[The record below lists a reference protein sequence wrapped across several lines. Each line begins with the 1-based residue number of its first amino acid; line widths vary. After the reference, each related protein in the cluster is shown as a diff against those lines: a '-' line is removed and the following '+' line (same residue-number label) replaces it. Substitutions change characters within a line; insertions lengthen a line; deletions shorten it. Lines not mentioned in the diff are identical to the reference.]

1 MKSRHRL
8 GWLVGILVDVTAVVL
23 ILDRSLSMPMNDF
36 FHLARGRAVEVIDAL
51 SRPGCPD
58 HLLALITVGP
68 KARVTE
74 PADLPDLEFDY
85 EYGSNLE
92 EALRLALTIL
102 SGRPGRVILVSDLVA
117 TAHTGLDGEVVF
129 SSPPSPETL
138 ARTTEAIR
146 LCADQGVSVEAWR
159 YYNLRPGR
167 RDDSEVIRGSILATG
182 GKVEDIPLDTPGS
195 HFPPEWTDQERAILS
210 EAKRQG
216 VRGYFSVHGSGR
228 ARLASRIIDKLRA
241 KKQEGTLSDGQE
253 QALETA
259 EAWLRTFGS

>member
-1 MKSRHRL
+1 M
-8 GWLVGILVDVTAVVL
+8 TAVVV
-23 ILDRSLSMPMNDF
+23 ILDCSLSMPMNDF
-36 FHLARGRAVEVIDAL
+36 FHLARGRAVEVVDDL
-51 SRPGCPD
+51 SQPGCPD
-58 HLLALITVGP
+58 HLHALVTVGP

-85 EYGSNLE
+85 QYGSNLE
-92 EALRLALTIL
+92 EALTLALAAL
-102 SGRPGRVILVSDLVA
+102 SGKPGRVILISDLVA

-138 ARTTEAIR
+138 TRTTEAIR

-159 YYNLRPGR
+159 YYNLGSRR

-182 GKVEDIPLDTPGS
+182 GKVQDIPVDTPGS
-195 HFPPEWTDQERAILS
+195 HFPRERTEEEREILA

-216 VRGYFSVHGSGR
+216 VRGYLAVRGSGR
-228 ARLASRIIDKLRA
+228 ARLASLIIDELRA
-241 KKQEGTLSDGQE
+241 KKQAGTLSDGQE

-259 EAWLRTFGS
+259 EAWLRTCGS